1 MTRSRWALV
10 GAALYAVFLVT
21 TAFTHHDLD
30 CELKTPQHCTACSS
44 SVLGSDPPASAAQ
57 APHQLV
63 DAGSAYAEL
72 QSATDLLLA
81 VRSTGRSP
89 PAVL

>member
-1 MTRSRWALV
+1 MTRRRWALI
-10 GAALYAVFLVT
+10 GAALYAVFLLT

-30 CELKTPQHCTACSS
+30 CELKNPQHCTACTS
-44 SVLGSDPPASAAQ
+44 SVLGADTHPPATLAA
-57 APHQLV
+57 HQLV

-72 QSATDLLLA
+72 QTPHDLLLA

-89 PAVL
+89 PVSL